1 MPDYKFGLSGSWFID
16 LVYFKEDPIPAFA
29 DEAEDKITSKP
40 TETVHSPSSPPS
52 LSSVET
58 QHPLHPLAASTSSFC
73 PQVTDQPTL
82 QLATPPESAP
92 SNSSPHAESGETL
105 FPATFP
111 NFFSLGN
118 ILDSFIQ
125 HYIDLAFRYSMA
137 CVQHHKCCHR
147 SLVTCLGIKWQ
158 HLCHCIHYNSFKTK
172 RSHQNDHLPLGQT
185 GCCRIH

>member
-29 DEAEDKITSKP
+29 DEAENKITSKP

-73 PQVTDQPTL
+73 PLVTDQPTL
-82 QLATPPESAP
+82 QLATPSESGAP
-92 SNSSPHAESGETL
+92 SDASPHVIVESEGETPQPTIFPIL
-105 FPATFP
+105 FP
-111 NFFSLGN
+111 LGN

-125 HYIDLAFRYSMA
+125 RYINFTFRYS
-137 CVQHHKCCHR
+137 VVSIQHWKCCHR
-147 SLVTCLGIKWQ
+147 SLATYLWIKLQ
-158 HLCHCIHYNSFKTK
+158 YLCHCAHCDWFETK
-172 RSHQNDHLPLGQT
+172 EKG
-185 GCCRIH
+185 

>member
-1 MPDYKFGLSGSWFID
+1 M
-16 LVYFKEDPIPAFA
+16 VCFKEDPIPALA
-29 DEAEDKITSKP
+29 DEAEDKIASKS
-40 TETVHSPSSPPS
+40 TETVQSPS
-52 LSSVET
+52 LSPSVET
-58 QHPLHPLAASTSSFC
+58 QNPLHPLAASTSSFC